1 LNHPTEDVLIAY
13 LMHECAEDAAIAE
26 HLGRCADC
34 ARTAESIAETLRIF
48 SAEPVHEANL
58 DHAWQRIS
66 ASLPPLSQPSLRRWN
81 WNWLLLPAASAVLLI
96 AVIAIHH
103 HTAKPQYDPA
113 ADLSRGPLT
122 AQPRDPEIA
131 SYLDSAERLLTELKH
146 SSGPLDETDRQQVQD
161 LLLSNALYVRKAQ
174 DRGDT
179 VDAAVLDRL
188 GRTLTNLT
196 HEQNS
201 EVTSSDQTTTE
212 SLLLDLRIL
221 EQNNRTS
228 TKEIQ

>member
-1 LNHPTEDVLIAY
+1 LKHPTEDVLVAY
-13 LMHECAEDAAIAE
+13 LMRECAEADAIAE
-26 HLGRCADC
+26 HLERCPDC
-34 ARTAESIAETLRIF
+34 ARTAESIAETLRVF
-48 SAEPVHEANL
+48 SAEPVPEANL
-58 DHAWQRIS
+58 DHAWQRMQ
-66 ASLPPLSQPSLRRWN
+66 ASLPPVSRPSPRRWN
-81 WNWLLLPAASAVLLI
+81 WNWLLLPAASAALLI
-96 AVIAIHH
+96 AVIAIHYQIAKIH
-103 HTAKPQYDPA
+103 PGTTAIR
-113 ADLSRGPLT
+113 SSNSST

-188 GRTLTNLT
+188 DRTLTNLT